1 MLKLNMIP
9 LVVALL
15 LSVAPLAHAAGTE
28 STEYTE
34 AVSLGLA
41 EFEEKNFLEARTH
54 FARAHSLDP
63 SARTFRALG
72 MVHFELKNY
81 VDSVKYLSEAL
92 RSNVRPL
99 DADKRD
105 KTEKLLA
112 RAKGYIARLTF
123 DVEPDTRIAIDGR
136 ATDLTSGSAIVL
148 AVGSHALEFSAPGR
162 ISDKRTLEVQGGEDE
177 TLRVKLAPLSATN
190 SKATAAGD
198 GVHDEK
204 RPVYKN
210 PWLWTA
216 VGVVV
221 VGAAAGTA
229 IALTRKTETVP
240 EQPSYSGSSGV
251 RLMGL
256 SQ

>member
-1 MLKLNMIP
+1 MPKLYFIP
-9 LVVALL
+9 LVVTVL
-15 LSVAPLAHAAGTE
+15 LSVAPRVHAAGAE

-54 FARAHSLDP
+54 FARAHSIDP

-81 VDSVKYLSEAL
+81 VESAKYLAEAL
-92 RSNVRPL
+92 RSNVRPI

-112 RAKGYIARLTF
+112 RAKGYIGRLTF

-136 ATDLTSGSAIVL
+136 STDLSSGSAIVL
-148 AVGSHALEFSAPGR
+148 AVGSHTLEFSAPGR
-162 ISDKRTLEVQGGEDE
+162 ITDKRTFEVQGGEEE
-177 TLRVKLAPLSATN
+177 TVRVKLPPLGATGSAA
-190 SKATAAGD
+190 SASGD
-198 GVHDEK
+198 GVHDER
-204 RPVYKN
+204 RPVYKS

-216 VGVVV
+216 VGVVL

-229 IALTRKTETVP
+229 IALTRKTETRTEP
-240 EQPSYSGSSGV
+240 LYQGSSGV
-251 RLMGL
+251 ALTGL